1 MKIIIKKHKHGE
13 DALPYLTSLA
23 LKYNGHN
30 RLNILAQI
38 CSYTILFK
46 NNFKAGVEQF
56 LVFIEEPTISNK
68 DLIIVSL
75 LF

>member
-13 DALPYLTSLA
+13 DVIPYLMSLA
-23 LKYNGHN
+23 YKYNGRN
-30 RLNILAQI
+30 KSKILAQI

-56 LVFIEEPTISNK
+56 LIFIDEPKMYK
-68 DLIIVSL
+68 DLILVSL